1 MFFILLMDLQIDN
14 QIEDELHYQKKYL
27 KYKSKYLALKEEY
40 EGGRVLKHNE
50 IIDALKTE
58 LVEMSKNPGLSKYF
72 KLTDEDKKKKT
83 MYDKYIK
90 KNNNPSPTIEKIHK
104 IIDDEYQSTK
114 EGNNIDN
121 GYKLSNGRSGFNR
134 FLNNVLQKA
143 DQYLNKREELVN
155 YLYNKLKYRLF
166 FESFSENEQL
176 KFTPEEAK
184 NLFEEDLKKVVDL
197 KKKHNENIKNKKK

>member
-1 MFFILLMDLQIDN
+1 
-14 QIEDELHYQKKYL
+14 
-27 KYKSKYLALKEEY
+27 
-40 EGGRVLKHNE
+40 
-50 IIDALKTE
+50 
-58 LVEMSKNPGLSKYF
+58 
-72 KLTDEDKKKKT
+72 